1 MANSRTTRQLPRQDD
16 ESRTTRD
23 QPTGEAGSS
32 ASNQID
38 SERVAQRA
46 YELFQM
52 RGGEAGRDQEDWF
65 AAERELKGAGE

>member
-1 MANSRTTRQLPRQDD
+1 MANSRATPQAPPRDD
-16 ESRTTRD
+16 QSRTTRD
-23 QPTGEAGSS
+23 QPTGDVGSPTS
-32 ASNQID
+32 DQVD
-38 SERVAQRA
+38 PERVAQRA

>member
-1 MANSRTTRQLPRQDD
+1 MANSRITRQPPPQDD

-23 QPTGEAGSS
+23 QPTGDVGSS
-32 ASNQID
+32 TSNQVEP
-38 SERVAQRA
+38 ERVAQRA

>member
-1 MANSRTTRQLPRQDD
+1 MANSGATPQAPPQDD
-16 ESRTTRD
+16 QSRTPRD
-23 QPTGEAGSS
+23 QPTGDVGSPTS
-32 ASNQID
+32 DQVD
-38 SERVAQRA
+38 PERVAQRA